1 MTNSFFRLMNQE
13 QILHAAYQLAQK
25 QFDLPELKETFDEGK
40 AIRFL
45 TLAVRDLLDK
55 DLEKLLNI
63 CYRIDLSENTLK
75 QILHQSEPD
84 SVASDLAKALWER
97 QKQKAEIWKRYS

>member
-1 MTNSFFRLMNQE
+1 M
-13 QILHAAYQLAQK
+13 AQN
-25 QFDLPELKETFDEGK
+25 QFDLPELVEPFDEEK
-40 AIRFL
+40 AIGLL

-84 SVASDLAKALWER
+84 SVATDLSKALWER
-97 QKQKAEIWKRYS
+97 QKQKAEIWRRYS

>member
-1 MTNSFFRLMNQE
+1 ME
-13 QILHAAYQLAQK
+13 QGPILHAAYQLAQK
-25 QFDLPELKETFDEGK
+25 QFDLPEIKESFDEEK
-40 AIRFL
+40 AIRLL

>member
-1 MTNSFFRLMNQE
+1 MDQE
-13 QILHAAYQLAQK
+13 PVLHTAYQLAQK
-25 QFDLPELKETFDEGK
+25 QFELPELKEAFDEEK
-40 AIRFL
+40 AIRLL

-63 CYRIDLSENTLK
+63 CYRIDLSEDTLK
-75 QILHQSEPD
+75 KILHQSEPD

-97 QKQKAEIWKRYS
+97 QKKKAEIWKKYS

>member
-1 MTNSFFRLMNQE
+1 MNQE
-13 QILHAAYQLAQK
+13 PILHTAYQMAQN
-25 QFDLPELKETFDEGK
+25 QFDLPELVEAFDEEK
-40 AIRFL
+40 AIRLL

-97 QKQKAEIWKRYS
+97 QKQKAEIWRRYS